1 MIFDDTF
8 KKEED
13 VKGPVFVKPS
23 IDSTA
28 MPTTTNAWR
37 NDPRV
42 QAAAERYTY
51 ALSKLDNTFDPGSYF
66 DDNRDIVEVLR
77 DEDNRIATIINRA
90 GNLDEL
96 SPQAKKDYN
105 FLRSTWQNT
114 NPSNFD
120 EWTDYA
126 ADLSTDIFAD
136 PLNALG
142 LIFTGGSSNI
152 AAQTAGKEGLKQVLK
167 RAAVSDST
175 KAQTIRGAIAS
186 GAYGTLHEDQLQRA
200 EMATGLSSD
209 YQIARTATVG
219 GVSALAGAALVGSV
233 AGTSKFFKNRAK
245 ERMDADEQFRKANSE
260 GPEGIDP
267 NVQQAVDDNIEI
279 LKRSSRTDVS
289 ADVTPGRA
297 SVVID
302 QEPIQSFSE
311 NVSKK
316 AGGGERTTQEVADTV
331 NQVMRDS
338 ANKPLD
344 NLGRRV
350 GFEVNRIINRYG
362 AKMFFKPVSVVESF
376 SKFSQTANDLMK
388 KFRYDAGRNVWGDR
402 DYDAQDFFEVYKE
415 TAGRYFVRAKVAM
428 EPLALN
434 MRGKLSEVAN
444 NNIIKTLRGAEP
456 AGEAVGTIAG
466 ELREILDDIAGRLLE
481 EGFIDEAA
489 TNYVPR
495 MWSRS
500 AIEKNKETFI
510 SKLMDANEVN
520 SVEEGL
526 RVVEEMLDKKNQLDG
541 GSSGGNA
548 FFFKRQFNLIEDNE
562 FEEFLNNDIV
572 DVMNTYIFQSSKQL
586 AKKQVFGVRNL
597 KEYRK
602 RYVDNIR
609 AEMRKAGKTLTVGD
623 EEDLINIWKLTTG
636 EDVSR
641 FESSKVQGFID
652 AYSVANRL
660 AYLPLA
666 TLSSVTEVFI
676 NVGKAGV
683 TKTLKGLAKSTDA
696 AQDTIQKQLKEK
708 LGKQGLT
715 ENEIWKE
722 MNKFG
727 LALDTAMSDLA
738 DRLAGDGLSSELARK
753 VNNNFF
759 RLNFLDQWTKS
770 VQMMS
775 YVTGK
780 TLITDNLRAIA
791 KNKGLPDSRR
801 ITRLKDELKELNIDI
816 EGGLNW
822 VETGNKDFEEV
833 IQRGAS
839 RYANEVILNPSAES
853 GLKPMW
859 MANPQSSILFQF
871 MGYPAA
877 FTNTVLKNAAKG
889 LLRDPIQ
896 NAPRIVPAA
905 LIMTE
910 MARWTNYARSGGESE
925 RFKDR
930 EQIYTDAVVRW
941 GGNGLIADMM
951 GRSRKAMEIYQDP
964 MAGVAGLFGPVGQD
978 LYTLVRRGDIV
989 SFFGKKVPLYGA
1001 GRTIERTFDVEF
1013 MDEYNKNL
1021 KELNEK
1027 FEEAVV
1033 PERSR
1038 KPFMY
1043 AAGGVV
1049 KNVPNVPEEPDQRI
1063 DKITG
1068 RPYDKQAG
1076 EAFVDNEEDPLARL
1090 GLVVGGLA
1098 KPVAKVART
1107 VTDEIADLIKSYSSK
1122 DADPESIKKAANDIV
1137 DLQIGQDDYEI
1148 EQIRKSLE
1156 RTSFTDYDE
1165 YVNEPVEEVLDK
1177 YRLRETEEESFIQ
1190 TQGQFRNTDEIL
1202 LEDDFVPDLDKDVG
1216 EAGISL
1222 SRIREA
1228 NDPISQKT
1236 SGILNRLIQK
1246 MPRVSRSADPVV
1258 EADPEVR
1265 QANIDRILEES
1276 VVKTPVYRAT
1286 GHGVDTDFDVG
1297 FTLANEI
1304 SPHFGTKGQADDLA
1318 IRRYF
1323 DYEIGYTEKVPAE
1336 LLYNAG
1342 AKMPG
1347 KTPSM
1352 IKGYLYIKN
1361 PITIESDFGVWKA
1374 EEILQDREQVD
1385 TLIDSMVKSSNGKLK
1400 EKELRAELFDTTSK
1414 SLKEYKEVID
1424 SYDTNIPEI
1433 ELQIRIRRYDVNDK
1447 LRAFLKSKGFDG
1459 IKYLNKFEDKGAKEF
1474 SYIPFEPQQFKAVFA
1489 ENFDLEDPR
1498 VYKAEGG
1505 VARADMLRSDGSVK
1519 SPRGFL
1525 GPVENTVQG
1534 GTMTEVSIGTEI
1546 NGKKMEIPTMVPTL
1560 TEDEV
1565 KTLSSM
1571 KLEGNA
1577 KNIPESIIIKAKEHA
1592 RMRLEQ
1598 GKSPF
1603 YQDGE

>member
-1 MIFDDTF
+1 MFDIEPTEQEKNTAVPLF
-8 KKEED
+8 KERTLES
-13 VKGPVFVKPS
+13 VS
-23 IDSTA
+23 L
-28 MPTTTNAWR
+28 PTTTNAWR

-42 QAAAERYTY
+42 QRDAETY
-51 ALSKLDNTFDPGSYF
+51 LAGLAQLDNTFDPGTYF

-77 DEDNRIATIINRA
+77 DEDNRITTIINRA
-90 GNLDEL
+90 GNLDKL
-96 SPQAKKDYN
+96 SPEAKAAYN
-105 FLRSTWQNT
+105 RLRSSWENT
-114 NPSNFD
+114 SPSNFD

-142 LIFTGGSSNI
+142 LIFTGGSANI

-200 EMATGLSSD
+200 EMATGLSTD
-209 YQIARTATVG
+209 YQLGRTATVG

-233 AGTSKFFKNRAK
+233 AGTSKFFRNRAK

-289 ADVTPGRA
+289 ADVAPGRA

-311 NVSKK
+311 DVSKK

-331 NQVMRDS
+331 NQVIRDS
-338 ANKPLD
+338 ASKPLD

-362 AKMFFKPVSVVESF
+362 AKLLFKPVSVVESF

-456 AGEAVGTIAG
+456 SGEAVGTIAG

-481 EGFIDEAA
+481 EGFIEEAA

-500 AIEKNKETFI
+500 AIEKNKEAFI
-510 SKLMDANEVN
+510 SKLIKANEVN
-520 SVEEGL
+520 SQEEGL

-548 FFFKRQFNLIEDNE
+548 FFFKRQFNLIKDND

-609 AEMRKAGKTLTVGD
+609 AEMRKAGKTLTVND
-623 EEDLINIWKLTTG
+623 EKDLINIWKLTTG

-652 AYSVANRL
+652 TYSVANRL

-964 MAGVAGLFGPVGQD
+964 MAGAAGLFGPVGQD

-1038 KPFMY
+1038 EPFKY

-1076 EAFVDNEEDPLARL
+1076 EAFIDNEEDPLARL
-1090 GLVVGGLA
+1090 GLVTGGIA
-1098 KPVAKVART
+1098 RVAKT

-1137 DLQIGQDDYEI
+1137 DLQIGQDDYEM

-1202 LEDDFVPDLDKDVG
+1202 LDDDFVPDLDKDVG

-1265 QANIDRILEES
+1265 QANIDKILEES

-1318 IRRYF
+1318 IREYF

-1342 AKMPG
+1342 AKIPG

-1374 EEILQDREQVD
+1374 EELLQDRELVD
-1385 TLIDSMVKSSNGKLK
+1385 TLINSMVKSSNGKLK

-1459 IKYLNKFEDKGAKEF
+1459 IKYLNKFEDKDAKEF

-1498 VYKAEGG
+1498 VYKRDGG
-1505 VARADMLRSDGSVK
+1505 EVRDDMLRSDGSVK

-1565 KTLSSM
+1565 KALSSM

-1577 KNIPESIIIKAKEHA
+1577 RNIPKSIIMKAKEHA

>member
-1 MIFDDTF
+1 
-8 KKEED
+8 
-13 VKGPVFVKPS
+13 
-23 IDSTA
+23 
-28 MPTTTNAWR
+28 
-37 NDPRV
+37 
-42 QAAAERYTY
+42 
-51 ALSKLDNTFDPGSYF
+51 
-66 DDNRDIVEVLR
+66 
-77 DEDNRIATIINRA
+77 
-90 GNLDEL
+90 
-96 SPQAKKDYN
+96 
-105 FLRSTWQNT
+105 
-114 NPSNFD
+114 
-120 EWTDYA
+120 
-126 ADLSTDIFAD
+126 
-136 PLNALG
+136 
-142 LIFTGGSSNI
+142 
-152 AAQTAGKEGLKQVLK
+152 
-167 RAAVSDST
+167 
-175 KAQTIRGAIAS
+175 
-186 GAYGTLHEDQLQRA
+186 
-200 EMATGLSSD
+200 
-209 YQIARTATVG
+209 
-219 GVSALAGAALVGSV
+219 
-233 AGTSKFFKNRAK
+233 
-245 ERMDADEQFRKANSE
+245 
-260 GPEGIDP
+260 
-267 NVQQAVDDNIEI
+267 
-279 LKRSSRTDVS
+279 
-289 ADVTPGRA
+289 
-297 SVVID
+297 
-302 QEPIQSFSE
+302 
-311 NVSKK
+311 
-316 AGGGERTTQEVADTV
+316 
-331 NQVMRDS
+331 
-338 ANKPLD
+338 
-344 NLGRRV
+344 
-350 GFEVNRIINRYG
+350 
-362 AKMFFKPVSVVESF
+362 
-376 SKFSQTANDLMK
+376 
-388 KFRYDAGRNVWGDR
+388 
-402 DYDAQDFFEVYKE
+402 
-415 TAGRYFVRAKVAM
+415 
-428 EPLALN
+428 
-434 MRGKLSEVAN
+434 
-444 NNIIKTLRGAEP
+444 
-456 AGEAVGTIAG
+456 
-466 ELREILDDIAGRLLE
+466 
-481 EGFIDEAA
+481 
-489 TNYVPR
+489 
-495 MWSRS
+495 
-500 AIEKNKETFI
+500 
-510 SKLMDANEVN
+510 
-520 SVEEGL
+520 
-526 RVVEEMLDKKNQLDG
+526 
-541 GSSGGNA
+541 
-548 FFFKRQFNLIEDNE
+548 
-562 FEEFLNNDIV
+562 
-572 DVMNTYIFQSSKQL
+572 
-586 AKKQVFGVRNL
+586 
-597 KEYRK
+597 
-602 RYVDNIR
+602 
-609 AEMRKAGKTLTVGD
+609 
-623 EEDLINIWKLTTG
+623 
-636 EDVSR
+636 
-641 FESSKVQGFID
+641 
-652 AYSVANRL
+652 
-660 AYLPLA
+660 
-666 TLSSVTEVFI
+666 
-676 NVGKAGV
+676 
-683 TKTLKGLAKSTDA
+683 
-696 AQDTIQKQLKEK
+696 
-708 LGKQGLT
+708 
-715 ENEIWKE
+715 
-722 MNKFG
+722 
-727 LALDTAMSDLA
+727 
-738 DRLAGDGLSSELARK
+738 
-753 VNNNFF
+753 
-759 RLNFLDQWTKS
+759 
-770 VQMMS
+770 
-775 YVTGK
+775 
-780 TLITDNLRAIA
+780 
-791 KNKGLPDSRR
+791 
-801 ITRLKDELKELNIDI
+801 
-816 EGGLNW
+816 
-822 VETGNKDFEEV
+822 
-833 IQRGAS
+833 
-839 RYANEVILNPSAES
+839 
-853 GLKPMW
+853 
-859 MANPQSSILFQF
+859 
-871 MGYPAA
+871 
-877 FTNTVLKNAAKG
+877 
-889 LLRDPIQ
+889 
-896 NAPRIVPAA
+896 
-905 LIMTE
+905 MTE

-964 MAGVAGLFGPVGQD
+964 MAGAAGLFGPVGQD

-1038 KPFMY
+1038 EPFKY

-1076 EAFVDNEEDPLARL
+1076 EAFIDNEEDPLARL
-1090 GLVVGGLA
+1090 GLVTGGIA
-1098 KPVAKVART
+1098 RVAKT

-1137 DLQIGQDDYEI
+1137 DLQIGQDDYEM

-1202 LEDDFVPDLDKDVG
+1202 LDDDFVPDLDKDVG

-1265 QANIDRILEES
+1265 QANIDKILEES

-1318 IRRYF
+1318 IREYF

-1342 AKMPG
+1342 AKIPG

-1374 EEILQDREQVD
+1374 EELLQDRELVD
-1385 TLIDSMVKSSNGKLK
+1385 TLINSMVKSSNGKLK

-1459 IKYLNKFEDKGAKEF
+1459 IKYLNKFEDKDAKEF

-1498 VYKAEGG
+1498 VYKRDGG
-1505 VARADMLRSDGSVK
+1505 EVRDDMLRSDGSVK

-1565 KTLSSM
+1565 KALSSM

-1577 KNIPESIIIKAKEHA
+1577 RNIPKSIIMKAKEHA

>member
-1 MIFDDTF
+1 MFDIEPTEQEKNTAVPLF
-8 KKEED
+8 KERPLES
-13 VKGPVFVKPS
+13 VS
-23 IDSTA
+23 L
-28 MPTTTNAWR
+28 PTTTNAWR

-42 QAAAERYTY
+42 QRDAETY
-51 ALSKLDNTFDPGSYF
+51 LAGLAQLDNTFDPCTYF
-66 DDNRDIVEVLR
+66 DDNRDIVEALR
-77 DEDNRIATIINRA
+77 DEDNRIMTIMQRA
-90 GNLDEL
+90 GNLDKL
-96 SPQAKKDYN
+96 SPEAKAAYN
-105 FLRSTWQNT
+105 RLKSSWENT
-114 NPSNFD
+114 SPSNFD

-142 LIFTGGSSNI
+142 LIFTGGSANV

-200 EMATGLSSD
+200 EMATGLSTD
-209 YQIARTATVG
+209 YQLGRTATVG
-219 GVSALAGAALVGSV
+219 GVSALAGAALVGTV
-233 AGTSKFFKNRAK
+233 AGTSKFFRNRAK
-245 ERMDADEQFRKANSE
+245 ERMDADEQFRKANNE

-267 NVQQAVDDNIEI
+267 DVQQAVDDNIEI
-279 LKRSSRTDVS
+279 LQRSSSTDVS

-338 ANKPLD
+338 GDKPLD

-350 GFEVNRIINRYG
+350 GFEVNRIINRHG
-362 AKMFFKPVSVVESF
+362 AKFFFKPVSVVESF

-402 DYDAQDFFEVYKE
+402 DYDTQDFFEVYKE

-456 AGEAVGTIAG
+456 SGEAVGTIAG

-481 EGFIDEAA
+481 EGFIEEAA

-500 AIEKNKETFI
+500 AIEKNKEAFI
-510 SKLMDANEVN
+510 SKLMKANEVN
-520 SVEEGL
+520 SQEEGL
-526 RVVEEMLDKKNQLDG
+526 RVIEEMLDKKNQLDG

-548 FFFKRQFNLIEDNE
+548 FFFKRQFNLIKDND

-609 AEMRKAGKTLTVGD
+609 AEMRKAGKTLTIGD
-623 EEDLINIWKLTTG
+623 ENDLINVWKLTTG

-641 FESSKVQGFID
+641 FESRKVQGFID

-683 TKTLKGLAKSTDA
+683 TKTLKGLAKSTDV

-727 LALDTAMSDLA
+727 LALDTSMSDLA

-780 TLITDNLRAIA
+780 TLIADNLRAIA

-801 ITRLKDELKELNIDI
+801 ITRLKDELKELNVDI
-816 EGGLNW
+816 EEGLNW

-853 GLKPMW
+853 GLKPML

-896 NAPRIVPAA
+896 NAPRIIPAA

-930 EQIYTDAVVRW
+930 EEIYTDAVVRW

-951 GRSRKAMEIYQDP
+951 GRSKKAMEVYQDP
-964 MAGVAGLFGPVGQD
+964 VAGLAGLFGPVGQD

-1001 GRTIERTFDVEF
+1001 GKTIERTFDVEF

-1038 KPFMY
+1038 EPFKY
-1043 AAGGVV
+1043 AAGGIV

-1063 DKITG
+1063 DKMTG

-1076 EAFVDNEEDPLARL
+1076 EAFIDNEEDPLARL
-1090 GLVVGGLA
+1090 GLVTGGIA
-1098 KPVAKVART
+1098 RVAKT

-1122 DADPESIKKAANDIV
+1122 DADPESIRKAADEIV
-1137 DLQIGQDDYEI
+1137 GADIGQDDYQI

-1165 YVNEPVEEVLDK
+1165 GVNGPVEEILDE
-1177 YRLRETEEESFIQ
+1177 YRLREPEEESFIQ
-1190 TQGQFRNTDEIL
+1190 TQGQFRNTNEIL
-1202 LEDDFVPDLDKDVG
+1202 LEDDFVPNLDEDVG
-1216 EAGISL
+1216 EAGLSL
-1222 SRIREA
+1222 DRIQQA
-1228 NDPISQKT
+1228 NDPISKKT
-1236 SGILNRLIQK
+1236 SGILNRLLQK
-1246 MPRVSRSADPVV
+1246 MPRVSRSADPAV

-1265 QANIDRILEES
+1265 QANIDKILEES
-1276 VVKTPVYRAT
+1276 VVKTPVFRAT
-1286 GHGVDTDFDVG
+1286 GHGVDTDFDIG
-1297 FTLANEI
+1297 FALANEI

-1318 IRRYF
+1318 IREYF
-1323 DYEIGYTEKVPAE
+1323 DYEIGYTQKVPPE

-1342 AKMPG
+1342 AKIPG

-1352 IKGYLYIKN
+1352 IKGYLHIKN
-1361 PITIESDFGVWKA
+1361 PIIIDTDFGVWNA
-1374 EEILQDREQVD
+1374 EELLQDKRDID
-1385 TLIDSMVKSSNGKLK
+1385 TLISSMVKSSNGRLK

-1414 SLKEYKEVID
+1414 SLKEFLEISKD
-1424 SYDTNIPEI
+1424 NYDTNIPEI
-1433 ELQIRIRRYDVNDK
+1433 ELQIRIRRYNVNDK

-1459 IKYLNKFEDKGAKEF
+1459 IKYLNKIEDKDAKEF

-1505 VARADMLRSDGSVK
+1505 YV
-1519 SPRGFL
+1519 
-1525 GPVENTVQG
+1525 
-1534 GTMTEVSIGTEI
+1534 
-1546 NGKKMEIPTMVPTL
+1546 
-1560 TEDEV
+1560 
-1565 KTLSSM
+1565 
-1571 KLEGNA
+1571 
-1577 KNIPESIIIKAKEHA
+1577 
-1592 RMRLEQ
+1592 
-1598 GKSPF
+1598 
-1603 YQDGE
+1603 

>member
-13 VKGPVFVKPS
+13 VKGPTFVKPS
-23 IDSTA
+23 LASTA

-37 NDPRV
+37 NDPRI
-42 QAAAERYTY
+42 QKDAEIYLY
-51 ALSKLDNTFDPGSYF
+51 GLSKLDNTFDPGTYF
-66 DDNRDIVEVLR
+66 DDNRDIVEALR
-77 DEDNRIATIINRA
+77 DEDNRIMTIMQRA
-90 GNLDEL
+90 GNLDKL
-96 SPQAKKDYN
+96 SPEAKAAYN
-105 FLRSTWQNT
+105 RLKSSWENT
-114 NPSNFD
+114 SPSNFD

-142 LIFTGGSSNI
+142 LIFTGGSANV

-200 EMATGLSSD
+200 EMATGLSTD
-209 YQIARTATVG
+209 YQLGRTATVG
-219 GVSALAGAALVGSV
+219 VVSALAGAALVGTV
-233 AGTSKFFKNRAK
+233 AGTSKFFRNRAK
-245 ERMDADEQFRKANSE
+245 ERMDADEQFRKANNE

-267 NVQQAVDDNIEI
+267 DVQQAVDDNIEI
-279 LKRSSRTDVS
+279 LQRSSSTDVS

-316 AGGGERTTQEVADTV
+316 AGGGGRTTEEVTDTV

-338 ANKPLD
+338 GDKPLD

-350 GFEVNRIINRYG
+350 GFEVNRVINRLG
-362 AKMFFKPVSVVESF
+362 SKFFFKPVSVVESF

-402 DYDAQDFFEVYKE
+402 DYDTQDFFEVYKE

-456 AGEAVGTIAG
+456 SGEAVGTIAG

-481 EGFIDEAA
+481 EGFIEEAA

-510 SKLMDANEVN
+510 SKLMKANEVN
-520 SVEEGL
+520 SQEEGL
-526 RVVEEMLDKKNQLDG
+526 RVIEEMLDKKNQLDG

-548 FFFKRQFNLIEDNE
+548 FFFKRQFNLIKDND

-609 AEMRKAGKTLTVGD
+609 AEMRKAGKTLTTGD
-623 EEDLINIWKLTTG
+623 EKDLINVWKLTTG

-641 FESSKVQGFID
+641 FESGKVQGFID

-683 TKTLKGLAKSTDA
+683 TKTLKGLAKSTDV

-727 LALDTAMSDLA
+727 LALDTSMSDLA

-780 TLITDNLRAIA
+780 TLIADNLRAIA

-801 ITRLKDELKELNIDI
+801 ITRLKDELKELNVDI
-816 EGGLNW
+816 EEGLNW

-853 GLKPMW
+853 GLKPML
-859 MANPQSSILFQF
+859 MANPQTSILFQF

-930 EQIYTDAVVRW
+930 EEIYTDAVVRW

-951 GRSRKAMEIYQDP
+951 GRSKKAMEVYQDP
-964 MAGVAGLFGPVGQD
+964 IAGFAGLFGPVGQD

-1001 GRTIERTFDVEF
+1001 GKTIERTFDVEF

-1038 KPFMY
+1038 EPFKY
-1043 AAGGVV
+1043 AAGGIV

-1063 DKITG
+1063 DKMTG

-1076 EAFVDNEEDPLARL
+1076 EAFIDNEEDPLARL
-1090 GLVVGGLA
+1090 GLVTGGIA
-1098 KPVAKVART
+1098 RVAKT

-1122 DADPESIKKAANDIV
+1122 DADPESVRKAADEIV
-1137 DLQIGQDDYEI
+1137 GANIGQDDYEI

-1165 YVNEPVEEVLDK
+1165 YVNEPVEEILDR
-1177 YRLRETEEESFIQ
+1177 YRLRETEDESFIAVE
-1190 TQGQFRNTDEIL
+1190 GQSRAASTIMSE
-1202 LEDDFVPDLDKDVG
+1202 VPDDDLMFMGDAEKAEALTRAESVAPEQSMIFKEELDSLRASKDPMEQ
-1216 EAGISL
+1216 EAASM
-1222 SRIREA
+1222 
-1228 NDPISQKT
+1228 
-1236 SGILNRLIQK
+1236 LNRMLAK
-1246 MPRVSRSADPVV
+1246 MPRAGQPRVQEDVDP
-1258 EADPEVR
+1258 
-1265 QANIDRILEES
+1265 DRGQRIQEFVKDS
-1276 VVKTPVYRAT
+1276 VIKEPVYRAT
-1286 GHGVDTDFDVG
+1286 GHGISTDFEVN
-1297 FTLANEI
+1297 FALPREI
-1304 SPHFGTKGQADDLA
+1304 GPHFGTKGQANYITLGDYTQNVEFERQMYDLKMTQDQ
-1318 IRRYF
+1318 IF
-1323 DYEIGYTEKVPAE
+1323 EQGVVKKPGTLPA
-1336 LLYNAG
+1336 
-1342 AKMPG
+1342 M
-1347 KTPSM
+1347 T
-1352 IKGYLYIKN
+1352 KGYLDIKN
-1361 PITIESDFGVWKA
+1361 PLVIEDDLGVWDAVSIIDDFFSIK
-1374 EEILQDREQVD
+1374 E
-1385 TLIDSMVKSSNGKLK
+1385 TLAAKFISAIGDQ
-1400 EKELRAELFDTTSK
+1400 SK
-1414 SLKEYKEVID
+1414 SKNSGAFYDIMRPPYIKYKKFLEENAGKEDEPLYR
-1424 SYDTNIPEI
+1424 
-1433 ELQIRIRRYDVNDK
+1433 LQRDIRRYDINDK
-1447 LRAFLKSKGFDG
+1447 FKQYLKSLGFDG
-1459 IKYLNKFEDKGAKEF
+1459 IKYKNTIEGDEIELAGDYPNKPGAY
-1474 SYIPFEPQQFKAVFA
+1474 SYIAFDPEQFKVVTAA
-1489 ENFDLEDPR
+1489 RFDREDPR
-1498 VYKAEGG
+1498 AFRAEGG
-1505 VARADMLRSDGSVK
+1505 YV
-1519 SPRGFL
+1519 
-1525 GPVENTVQG
+1525 
-1534 GTMTEVSIGTEI
+1534 
-1546 NGKKMEIPTMVPTL
+1546 
-1560 TEDEV
+1560 
-1565 KTLSSM
+1565 
-1571 KLEGNA
+1571 
-1577 KNIPESIIIKAKEHA
+1577 
-1592 RMRLEQ
+1592 
-1598 GKSPF
+1598 
-1603 YQDGE
+1603 